1 MDHDAMLT
9 SEFAASASAR
19 TRTGFGRPAFAALM
33 VAHCAG
39 MVDLVAL
46 PVWVATLIGGMRLDA
61 QHAGALPTLFLA
73 GVVASSAVC
82 SPLLLRLSTR
92 FSARAFVSAGFALAA
107 LAFYNAGAA
116 SSYAAMAG
124 LHLLAGLAVG
134 CSLSIVHGTIGRSAN
149 PHRLFAFAGFALGV
163 FSIAFLGGTPHA
175 VAAYGARAFF
185 TIVAAVMAVAAL
197 IGIVAFPGSRTAQPG
212 SLRPAKTRLAAPV
225 YFAIAGVVCMAL
237 TQAMLS
243 SFVARIGVERG
254 FGIDAVTAVLIAL
267 GLVNLL
273 PAPLAVL
280 TQRRFHARS
289 VVLAG
294 PLAQTALALTITLGS
309 GFAPYAAATAMFP
322 AVMIFC
328 HTYAFGL
335 LARLDASGRAAAATP
350 AMVMAG
356 AAAGPL
362 LGGALVKHFGYGSL
376 GCAALAVSALA
387 CLCFAR
393 VPRAIDTTAKNTAN
407 TSTNAT
413 TNTSTN
419 TKGHA

>member
-9 SEFAASASAR
+9 PEVAASASAR
-19 TRTGFGRPAFAALM
+19 TRTGYGRSALAALM

-46 PVWVATLIGGMRLDA
+46 PVWVATLIGGMQLDA

-73 GVVASSAVC
+73 GVVASSAMC
-82 SPLLLRLSTR
+82 SPLLLRLSAR
-92 FSARAFVSAGFALAA
+92 FSARAWVAAGFALAA

-134 CSLSIVHGTIGRSAN
+134 CSLSIAHGTIGRSAN

-197 IGIVAFPGSRTAQPG
+197 ISAVAFPTLRAAQA
-212 SLRPAKTRLAAPV
+212 SAHHAAKTRLAAPV
-225 YFAIAGVVCMAL
+225 YFAIAGVICMAL
-237 TQAMLS
+237 TQAMIA

-254 FGIDAVTAVLIAL
+254 FGLEAVTAVLIAL

-280 TQRRFHARS
+280 TQRRLNARS
-289 VVLAG
+289 VVLVG
-294 PLAQTALALTITLGS
+294 PLAQSALALTITFGS

-335 LARLDASGRAAAATP
+335 LARLDSSGRAAAATP

-362 LGGALVKHFGYGSL
+362 LGGALVKHLGYGSL

-393 VPRAIDTTAKNTAN
+393 VPRAIDLTAN
-407 TSTNAT
+407 
-413 TNTSTN
+413 NTSH

>member
-1 MDHDAMLT
+1 MDNP
-9 SEFAASASAR
+9 AASVWLASANTPATYRR
-19 TRTGFGRPAFAALM
+19 TAFAALM
-33 VAHCAG
+33 IAHCAG

-46 PVWVATLIGGMRLDA
+46 PVWVATLIGGLHLDA

-82 SPLLLRLSTR
+82 SPLLLRLSA
-92 FSARAFVSAGFALAA
+92 SVPARAVVTTGFALAA
-107 LAFYNAGAA
+107 LAFYAAGA
-116 SSYAAMAG
+116 SNTYGAMAV

-134 CSLSIVHGTIGRSAN
+134 CSLSITHGTIGRSAN
-149 PHRLFAFAGFALGV
+149 PHRLFAFAGLALGA
-163 FSIAFLGGTPHA
+163 FSIAFLGATPHA

-197 IGIVAFPGSRTAQPG
+197 CSALAFPSVASRIGVQATSVPK
-212 SLRPAKTRLAAPV
+212 PPLAAPV
-225 YFAIAGVVCMAL
+225 WFAIAGVIGMAL
-237 TQAMLS
+237 TQAMLA

-254 FGIDAVTAVLIAL
+254 FGLTAVTSVLIAL

-280 TQRRFHARS
+280 TQRRLSARA
-289 VVLAG
+289 VVRVG
-294 PLAQTALALTITLGS
+294 PLVQAALALTITLGS
-309 GFAPYAAATAMFP
+309 GFAPYAAATAVFP

-335 LARLDASGRAAAATP
+335 LSRLDASGRAAAATP

-376 GCAALAVSALA
+376 GYAALVVGALA
-387 CLCFAR
+387 CACFTR
-393 VPRAIDTTAKNTAN
+393 LPRSLDT
-407 TSTNAT
+407 S
-413 TNTSTN
+413 
-419 TKGHA
+419 GHAS

>member
-1 MDHDAMLT
+1 MA
-9 SEFAASASAR
+9 
-19 TRTGFGRPAFAALM
+19 
-33 VAHCAG
+33 AHCAG

-46 PVWVATLIGGMRLDA
+46 PVWVATLIGGLRLDA

-82 SPLLLRLSTR
+82 SPLLLRLAAR
-92 FSARAFVSAGFALAA
+92 LPARAFVAAGFALAA
-107 LAFYNAGAA
+107 VAFYGAGTA
-116 SSYAAMAG
+116 STYAAMAA

-134 CSLSIVHGTIGRSAN
+134 CSLSITHGTIGRSAN
-149 PHRLFAFAGFALGV
+149 PHRLFAFAGFALGA
-163 FSIAFLGGTPHA
+163 FSIAFLGATPHA

-197 IGIVAFPGSRTAQPG
+197 ISALAFPA
-212 SLRPAKTRLAAPV
+212 AAPKADV
-225 YFAIAGVVCMAL
+225 APSRAGKTPLDAPVWFAIAGVICMAL
-237 TQAMLS
+237 TQAMLA

-254 FGIDAVTAVLIAL
+254 FGLTAVTSVLIAL

-273 PAPLAVL
+273 PAPLAAL
-280 TQRRFHARS
+280 TQRRLNART
-289 VVLAG
+289 VVLIG
-294 PLAQTALALTITLGS
+294 PFAQAALALTITLGN
-309 GFAPYAAATAMFP
+309 GFTSYAAATAVFP

-362 LGGALVKHFGYGSL
+362 LGGVLVKHFGCGSL
-376 GCAALAVSALA
+376 GCAALVVGALA
-387 CLCFAR
+387 CGCFAR
-393 VPRAIDTTAKNTAN
+393 IPRITHTT
-407 TSTNAT
+407 
-413 TNTSTN
+413 
-419 TKGHA
+419 GHAS